1 MTQFV
6 HLRLHTEYSL
16 IDSTIRI
23 KPLMKA
29 VEKTGMPAI
38 AITDQNNFFGLV
50 KFYKAAMGAG
60 IKPIFGADVL
70 LVDEQGT
77 DTLFHLIL
85 LCQNNTGY
93 RNLTR
98 LISRAWQHGQVLG
111 VPRVQRA
118 WIRELS
124 DGVIMLSGGRD
135 GDVGQALL
143 SGNQELAEKR
153 LREWLEVFPERYY
166 LELQRTGRE
175 GEEDYIHAAVDLAL
189 AHDVPV
195 VATNDVR
202 FVAASDFDAHE
213 ARVCINSGNVL
224 ADPKRPKHYS
234 SQQYLRTATEMVALF
249 ADIPSAIANTVEIA
263 KRCNVSLILGKNYLP
278 QFPIPEGMTEAE
290 YFCHVSQKGLEE
302 RLDFLL
308 GDQYPR
314 GTPAFA
320 EKRKV
325 YDERLRIELDV
336 INKMGFPG
344 YFLIVADFI
353 QWAKDNGI
361 PVGPGRGSGAG
372 SLVAYA
378 LKITDLDPLAYD
390 LLFERFLNPER
401 VSMPDFDIDFCM
413 DNRDKVIDYVART
426 YGRNQV
432 SQIITFGSM
441 AAKAVVRDV
450 GRVLGHP
457 YGFVDRVAKLI
468 PNVLG
473 VSLSDALGR
482 TEKSKK
488 DAELVSEDLCAL
500 YEKDEEVKALMDMA
514 LALEG
519 LTRNTGKHA
528 GGVLISPSDLTD
540 FTPIACDDEG
550 NGIVSQYDKD
560 DVEAV
565 GLVKFDFLGLRNLTI
580 IDWALHTIN
589 AQNAAKKLPPV
600 DINRIP
606 LEDKASFDL
615 LKAQKTTAVFQ
626 LESRG
631 MKDLIRRL
639 QPDVFEDVIAL
650 VALFRP
656 GPLQSGMV
664 DDFINRKKGI
674 AKVEYPHPSL
684 EQILKPTYGVIVYQE
699 QVMQIAQVLAN
710 YTLGG
715 ADMLRRAMGKK
726 KPEEMAKQR
735 SIFMDGA
742 RNNQIDESQAGYIF
756 DLMEKFAEYGF
767 NKCVVAD
774 TRIMHADTGEMTTVG
789 ELFNSRREFVIH
801 ALGDDWQ
808 LHKRQVVDV
817 MWNGRKPV
825 YELRTR
831 LGKRITA
838 TANHPFRT
846 WDGWKHLGD
855 LQIGERIAVPRQLTV
870 QGSNHWQDYELITLA
885 GLLSEGNTCH
895 PSSLYFFNNKREMI
909 DDFAAAIE
917 CFSHTC
923 ARVTRRSDG
932 RFEVCANTGQNSRF
946 QAGQIPWNARS
957 NAAVATTSL
966 PVRSGAYAW
975 AADLAL
981 LGKKATEKSVPD
993 VIFTLPHA
1001 QISLFL
1007 GRLWSGD
1014 GFVANK
1020 QLHVPFY
1027 ATSSKQLAFDVQ
1039 TLLLRLSIPS
1049 CIHTKHFNYR
1059 NGQRVGYTVHV
1070 LGDGSVETFV
1080 ERVVPYV
1087 ICREGQIAELEAHL
1101 ATTERGQTSKDTI
1114 PAEVRQWV
1122 AKERAKLGITWTEL
1136 EQRSGVS
1143 MKEFCGKGSHVKQ
1156 AFRRSTIAKLAVFF
1170 SSERLEQVANSDV
1183 FWDCVVA
1190 IEARGEQDT
1199 YDLTVEQDHNFVADG
1214 IIVHNSHSAAYA
1226 LVAFQTAWLKAHHP
1240 AAFMAAV
1247 LSADMD
1253 NTDKVV
1259 TLLDDCRQLSLTVLP
1274 PDINRSEFQ
1283 FTVDDKNRIIYG
1295 LGALKGA
1302 GEAALSVLVEQRR
1315 KDGEFKSLADLCKRA
1330 SSQKVNKRVLETL
1343 IKAGAFD
1350 SLGGTRRAMLEFL
1363 PEALR
1368 MAEQYN
1374 RDQGTGQTDLFGGMF
1389 GGVREDAPES
1399 LMPNRPEFPD
1409 KERLRLEKETLGLYL
1424 TGHPLDEY
1432 TDEVKGLPK
1441 RRRLADIAED
1451 DGTKYR
1457 REPVMLAGLVA
1468 GVRTQ
1473 NTDNGKRAFVQ
1484 LDDNTAYYE
1493 MLVFTDTFNQY
1504 GHLLEKEACIVIEG
1518 TLDTDQRS
1526 GNTRLRVEKIHNMQA
1541 VRENYLKKVVLP
1553 IEAEQLADGL
1563 WEGIRPFLKPAEET
1577 KFHVVIDYA
1586 NAKARAEL
1594 RLGQN
1599 WSIALDDDSLRQLR
1613 VTLGKGKLGLVF

>member
-29 VEKTGMPAI
+29 VEKSGMPAI
-38 AITDQNNFFGLV
+38 AITDLNNFFGLV
-50 KFYKAAMGAG
+50 KFYKAATGAG
-60 IKPIFGADVL
+60 IKPLFGADIL
-70 LVDEQGT
+70 LVDETGS

-93 RNLTR
+93 RNVTK
-98 LISRAWQHGQVLG
+98 LISRAWQQGQVLG
-111 VPRVQRA
+111 VPRVQRSWLA
-118 WIRELS
+118 EFS
-124 DGVIMLSGGRD
+124 DGVIVLSGGRE

-143 SGNQELAEKR
+143 AGNTELAEKR
-153 LREWLEVFPERYY
+153 LREWQQHFPERYY

-175 GEEDYIHAAVDLAL
+175 GEEEYIHAAVELAL
-189 AHDVPV
+189 VYDLPV

-202 FVAASDFDAHE
+202 FVAESDFHSHE

-224 ADPKRPKHYS
+224 ADPKRPKLYS
-234 SQQYLRTATEMVALF
+234 PQQYLRTAVEMQVLF
-249 ADIPSAIANTVEIA
+249 ADIPSAISNTVEIA
-263 KRCNVSLILGKNYLP
+263 KRCNVSLTLGKNYLP
-278 QFPIPEGMTEAE
+278 QFPIPDGMTEAE

-302 RLDFLL
+302 RLDFLF
-308 GDQYPR
+308 GEQFPR
-314 GTPAFA
+314 GTPEFT

-325 YDERLRIELDV
+325 YDERLRVELDV

-413 DNRDKVIDYVART
+413 DNRDKVIDYVAQT

-468 PNVLG
+468 PFVLG
-473 VSLSDALGR
+473 ITLEDALGR
-482 TEKSKK
+482 TKK
-488 DAELVSEDLCAL
+488 AQDDPERVSPDLIEL
-500 YEKDEEVKALMDMA
+500 YEKDEEVKALLDMA
-514 LALEG
+514 ISLEG

-540 FTPIACDDEG
+540 FTPIACDEQG
-550 NGIVSQYDKD
+550 NGVVSQYDKD
-560 DVEAV
+560 DVEGV

-580 IDWALHTIN
+580 IDWALQTIN
-589 AQNAAKKLPPV
+589 RQNAAKGLPPV

-606 LEDKASFDL
+606 LDDKASFDL

-639 QPDVFEDVIAL
+639 QPDVFEDVVAL

-742 RNNQIDESQAGYIF
+742 RNNQIDENQAGYIF

-767 NKCVVAD
+767 NK
-774 TRIMHADTGEMTTVG
+774 
-789 ELFNSRREFVIH
+789 
-801 ALGDDWQ
+801 
-808 LHKRQVVDV
+808 
-817 MWNGRKPV
+817 
-825 YELRTR
+825 
-831 LGKRITA
+831 
-838 TANHPFRT
+838 
-846 WDGWKHLGD
+846 
-855 LQIGERIAVPRQLTV
+855 
-870 QGSNHWQDYELITLA
+870 
-885 GLLSEGNTCH
+885 
-895 PSSLYFFNNKREMI
+895 
-909 DDFAAAIE
+909 
-917 CFSHTC
+917 
-923 ARVTRRSDG
+923 
-932 RFEVCANTGQNSRF
+932 
-946 QAGQIPWNARS
+946 
-957 NAAVATTSL
+957 
-966 PVRSGAYAW
+966 
-975 AADLAL
+975 
-981 LGKKATEKSVPD
+981 
-993 VIFTLPHA
+993 
-1001 QISLFL
+1001 
-1007 GRLWSGD
+1007 
-1014 GFVANK
+1014 
-1020 QLHVPFY
+1020 
-1027 ATSSKQLAFDVQ
+1027 
-1039 TLLLRLSIPS
+1039 
-1049 CIHTKHFNYR
+1049 
-1059 NGQRVGYTVHV
+1059 
-1070 LGDGSVETFV
+1070 
-1080 ERVVPYV
+1080 
-1087 ICREGQIAELEAHL
+1087 
-1101 ATTERGQTSKDTI
+1101 
-1114 PAEVRQWV
+1114 
-1122 AKERAKLGITWTEL
+1122 
-1136 EQRSGVS
+1136 
-1143 MKEFCGKGSHVKQ
+1143 
-1156 AFRRSTIAKLAVFF
+1156 
-1170 SSERLEQVANSDV
+1170 
-1183 FWDCVVA
+1183 
-1190 IEARGEQDT
+1190 
-1199 YDLTVEQDHNFVADG
+1199 
-1214 IIVHNSHSAAYA
+1214 SHSAAYA
-1226 LVAFQTAWLKAHHP
+1226 LVAFQTAWLKAHYP

-1259 TLLDDCRQLSLTVLP
+1259 TLLDDCRQLNLQVLP
-1274 PDINRSEFQ
+1274 PDINRSDFQ

-1295 LGALKGA
+1295 LGAVKGA
-1302 GEAALSVLVEQRR
+1302 GEAALSVMVEERNQH
-1315 KDGEFKSLADLCKRA
+1315 GAFTSLADLCKRC
-1330 SSQKVNKRVLETL
+1330 SSQKVNRRVLETL
-1343 IKAGAFD
+1343 IKSGAFD

-1368 MAEQYN
+1368 MAEQHH
-1374 RDQGTGQTDLFGGMF
+1374 RDQGTGQVDLFGGMF
-1389 GGVREDAPES
+1389 GGVTANSPES
-1399 LMPNRPEFPD
+1399 AMPTRAEFPE
-1409 KERLRLEKETLGLYL
+1409 KERLKLEKETLGLFL

-1432 TDEVKGLPK
+1432 KEEINGLSNRK
-1441 RRRLADIAED
+1441 KLSDIAED

-1457 REPVMLAGLVA
+1457 REPVTLAGLVSS
-1468 GVRTQ
+1468 VRTQ
-1473 NTDNGKRAFVQ
+1473 HTDNGKRAFVQ

-1493 MLVFTDTFNQY
+1493 LLIFTDTFNHY
-1504 GHLLEKEACIVIEG
+1504 GNLLEKDACVVFDG
-1518 TLDTDQRS
+1518 TLDTDQRT
-1526 GNTRLRVEKIHNMQA
+1526 GKTRLRVDKVQDMKA
-1541 VRENYLKKVVLP
+1541 VRENGLRKLVLRLD
-1553 IEAEQLADGL
+1553 AEQVQSGVWQALRNYFQPTEA
-1563 WEGIRPFLKPAEET
+1563 A
-1577 KFHVVIDYA
+1577 KFPITLEYS
-1586 NAKARAEL
+1586 NAQAKAEL
-1594 RLGQN
+1594 RLGN
-1599 WSIALDDDSLRQLR
+1599 GWAIALDDNSLRELR
-1613 VTLGKGKLGLVF
+1613 ATLGKENVGLVF

>member
-29 VEKTGMPAI
+29 VEKAGMPAI

-50 KFYKAAMGAG
+50 KFYKTAMGAG
-60 IKPIFGADVL
+60 IKPIFGVDVL
-70 LVDEQGT
+70 LVDEQGA

-143 SGNQELAEKR
+143 AGNQELAERR
-153 LREWLEVFPERYY
+153 LREWLDVFPERYY

-189 AHDVPV
+189 VHDVPV

-234 SQQYLRTATEMVALF
+234 PQQYLRTAAEMQALF
-249 ADIPSAIANTVEIA
+249 ADIPSAISNTVEIA
-263 KRCNVSLILGKNYLP
+263 KRCNVSLTLGKNYLP

-290 YFCHVSQKGLEE
+290 YFCKVSAEGLEE
-302 RLDFLL
+302 RLDFLF
-308 GDQYPR
+308 GEQFPR
-314 GTPAFA
+314 GTPEFA
-320 EKRKV
+320 TKRQV

-413 DNRDKVIDYVART
+413 DNRDKVIDYVGKT

-482 TEKSKK
+482 TDKSKK

-550 NGIVSQYDKD
+550 NGVVSQYDKD

-580 IDWALHTIN
+580 IDWALQTIN
-589 AQNAAKKLPPV
+589 RQNAVKGLPPV

-606 LEDKASFDL
+606 LDDKASFDL

-742 RNNQIDESQAGYIF
+742 RNNQIDENQAGYIF

-767 NKCVVAD
+767 NK
-774 TRIMHADTGEMTTVG
+774 
-789 ELFNSRREFVIH
+789 
-801 ALGDDWQ
+801 
-808 LHKRQVVDV
+808 
-817 MWNGRKPV
+817 
-825 YELRTR
+825 
-831 LGKRITA
+831 
-838 TANHPFRT
+838 
-846 WDGWKHLGD
+846 
-855 LQIGERIAVPRQLTV
+855 
-870 QGSNHWQDYELITLA
+870 
-885 GLLSEGNTCH
+885 
-895 PSSLYFFNNKREMI
+895 
-909 DDFAAAIE
+909 
-917 CFSHTC
+917 
-923 ARVTRRSDG
+923 
-932 RFEVCANTGQNSRF
+932 
-946 QAGQIPWNARS
+946 
-957 NAAVATTSL
+957 
-966 PVRSGAYAW
+966 
-975 AADLAL
+975 
-981 LGKKATEKSVPD
+981 
-993 VIFTLPHA
+993 
-1001 QISLFL
+1001 
-1007 GRLWSGD
+1007 
-1014 GFVANK
+1014 
-1020 QLHVPFY
+1020 
-1027 ATSSKQLAFDVQ
+1027 
-1039 TLLLRLSIPS
+1039 
-1049 CIHTKHFNYR
+1049 
-1059 NGQRVGYTVHV
+1059 
-1070 LGDGSVETFV
+1070 
-1080 ERVVPYV
+1080 
-1087 ICREGQIAELEAHL
+1087 
-1101 ATTERGQTSKDTI
+1101 
-1114 PAEVRQWV
+1114 
-1122 AKERAKLGITWTEL
+1122 
-1136 EQRSGVS
+1136 
-1143 MKEFCGKGSHVKQ
+1143 
-1156 AFRRSTIAKLAVFF
+1156 
-1170 SSERLEQVANSDV
+1170 
-1183 FWDCVVA
+1183 
-1190 IEARGEQDT
+1190 
-1199 YDLTVEQDHNFVADG
+1199 
-1214 IIVHNSHSAAYA
+1214 SHSAAYA

-1259 TLLDDCRQLSLTVLP
+1259 TLLDDCRHLNLKVLP

-1283 FTVDDKNRIIYG
+1283 FTVDEHNHIIYG

-1315 KDGEFKSLADLCKRA
+1315 KGGAFKSLADLCKRA

-1389 GGVREDAPES
+1389 GGVKEEAPEA
-1399 LMPNRPEFPD
+1399 LMPNLSEFPE

-1432 TDEVKGLPK
+1432 ADEVKGLPN
-1441 RRRLADIAED
+1441 RRRLAEIAED

-1457 REPVMLAGLVA
+1457 REPVMLTGLVA

-1484 LDDNTAYYE
+1484 LDDNSAYYE
-1493 MLVFTDTFNQY
+1493 LLIFTDTFTQY
-1504 GHLLEKEACIVIEG
+1504 GNLLEKEACVVIEG
-1518 TLDTDQRS
+1518 ILDTDQRT
-1526 GNTRLRVEKIHNMQA
+1526 GKTRLRVEKIHDMRS
-1541 VRENYLKKVVLP
+1541 VRENFLRKVILH
-1553 IEAEQLADGL
+1553 IEAQQLADGVWQQVQTL
-1563 WEGIRPFLKPAEET
+1563 LHPTDEP
-1577 KFHVVIDYA
+1577 KFSIVVDYA
-1586 NAKARAEL
+1586 NETARAEL

-1599 WSIALDDDSLRQLR
+1599 WSLALDDNSLRDLR
-1613 VTLGKGKLGLVF
+1613 VSLGKDNVGLVF

>member
-29 VEKTGMPAI
+29 VEKAGMPAI
-38 AITDQNNFFGLV
+38 AVTDQNNFFGLV
-50 KFYKAAMGAG
+50 KFYKTAMGAG
-60 IKPIFGADVL
+60 IKPIFGVDVL
-70 LVDEQGT
+70 LVDEQGA

-143 SGNQELAEKR
+143 AGNQELAERR
-153 LREWLEVFPERYY
+153 LREWLDVFPERYY

-234 SQQYLRTATEMVALF
+234 PQQYLRTAAEMQALF
-249 ADIPSAIANTVEIA
+249 ADIPSAISNTVEIA

-290 YFCHVSQKGLEE
+290 YFCKVSAEGLEE
-302 RLDFLL
+302 RLDFLF
-308 GDQYPR
+308 GEQFPR
-314 GTPAFA
+314 GTPEFA
-320 EKRKV
+320 AKRQV

-413 DNRDKVIDYVART
+413 DNRDKVIDYVGKT

-482 TEKSKK
+482 TDKSKK

-550 NGIVSQYDKD
+550 NGVVSQYDKD

-580 IDWALHTIN
+580 IDWALQTIN
-589 AQNAAKKLPPV
+589 RQNAVKGLPPV

-606 LEDKASFDL
+606 LDDKASFDL

-742 RNNQIDESQAGYIF
+742 RNNQIDENQAGYIF

-767 NKCVVAD
+767 NK
-774 TRIMHADTGEMTTVG
+774 
-789 ELFNSRREFVIH
+789 
-801 ALGDDWQ
+801 
-808 LHKRQVVDV
+808 
-817 MWNGRKPV
+817 
-825 YELRTR
+825 
-831 LGKRITA
+831 
-838 TANHPFRT
+838 
-846 WDGWKHLGD
+846 
-855 LQIGERIAVPRQLTV
+855 
-870 QGSNHWQDYELITLA
+870 
-885 GLLSEGNTCH
+885 
-895 PSSLYFFNNKREMI
+895 
-909 DDFAAAIE
+909 
-917 CFSHTC
+917 
-923 ARVTRRSDG
+923 
-932 RFEVCANTGQNSRF
+932 
-946 QAGQIPWNARS
+946 
-957 NAAVATTSL
+957 
-966 PVRSGAYAW
+966 
-975 AADLAL
+975 
-981 LGKKATEKSVPD
+981 
-993 VIFTLPHA
+993 
-1001 QISLFL
+1001 
-1007 GRLWSGD
+1007 
-1014 GFVANK
+1014 
-1020 QLHVPFY
+1020 
-1027 ATSSKQLAFDVQ
+1027 
-1039 TLLLRLSIPS
+1039 
-1049 CIHTKHFNYR
+1049 
-1059 NGQRVGYTVHV
+1059 
-1070 LGDGSVETFV
+1070 
-1080 ERVVPYV
+1080 
-1087 ICREGQIAELEAHL
+1087 
-1101 ATTERGQTSKDTI
+1101 
-1114 PAEVRQWV
+1114 
-1122 AKERAKLGITWTEL
+1122 
-1136 EQRSGVS
+1136 
-1143 MKEFCGKGSHVKQ
+1143 
-1156 AFRRSTIAKLAVFF
+1156 
-1170 SSERLEQVANSDV
+1170 
-1183 FWDCVVA
+1183 
-1190 IEARGEQDT
+1190 
-1199 YDLTVEQDHNFVADG
+1199 
-1214 IIVHNSHSAAYA
+1214 SHSAAYA

-1259 TLLDDCRQLSLTVLP
+1259 TLLDDCRHLNLKVLP

-1283 FTVDDKNRIIYG
+1283 FTVDEHNHIIYG

-1315 KDGEFKSLADLCKRA
+1315 KGGAFKSLADLCKRA

-1389 GGVREDAPES
+1389 GGVKEEAPEA
-1399 LMPNRPEFPD
+1399 LMPNLSEFPE

-1432 TDEVKGLPK
+1432 ADEVKGLPN
-1441 RRRLADIAED
+1441 RRRLAEIAED

-1457 REPVMLAGLVA
+1457 REPVMLTGLVA

-1484 LDDNTAYYE
+1484 LDDNSAYYE
-1493 MLVFTDTFNQY
+1493 LLIFTDTFTQY
-1504 GHLLEKEACIVIEG
+1504 GNLLEKEACVVIEG
-1518 TLDTDQRS
+1518 ILDTDQRT
-1526 GNTRLRVEKIHNMQA
+1526 GKTRLRVEKIHDMRS
-1541 VRENYLKKVVLP
+1541 VRENFLRKVILH
-1553 IEAEQLADGL
+1553 IEAQQLADGVWQQVQTL
-1563 WEGIRPFLKPAEET
+1563 LHPTDEP
-1577 KFHVVIDYA
+1577 KFSIVVDYA
-1586 NAKARAEL
+1586 NETARAEL

-1599 WSIALDDDSLRQLR
+1599 WSLALDDNSLRDLR
-1613 VTLGKGKLGLVF
+1613 VSLGKDNVGLVF